1 MFWKKINKEK
11 IAKYIYDDY
20 GIDIIKVENRLNELY
35 YSKPMEIVKIVLLVI
50 TILFFGGLTAGVLAI
65 FFLAHTLSLFLL
77 LMVDLWLVTLTYYYL
92 NDKIDIEYVEMCI
105 NKLLRRN

>member
-1 MFWKKINKEK
+1 MFWKNINKEK

-20 GIDIIKVENRLNELY
+20 GIDIIKVENRLNEIY
-35 YSKPMEIVKIVLLVI
+35 YSKPIENIKMVLLVI
-50 TILFFGGLTAGVLAI
+50 TVLFLGGLLAGVFAI

-92 NDKIDIEYVEMCI
+92 NDKIDVEYI
-105 NKLLRRN
+105 LRRKKYTSGQ

>member
-1 MFWKKINKEK
+1 M
-11 IAKYIYDDY
+11 
-20 GIDIIKVENRLNELY
+20 EN
-35 YSKPMEIVKIVLLVI
+35 IKIVLLVI
-50 TILFFGGLTAGVLAI
+50 ALLFFGGLLAGALVI

-92 NDKIDIEYVEMCI
+92 NDKIDVEYVEMCI